1 MLTIE
6 KCKKILKIENEKISD
21 EEVSEIRNMLY
32 VIAETAVETI
42 IFKENQN
49 ENSSNYEPCEF
60 G

>member
-6 KCKKILKIENEKISD
+6 KCKKILKLENEKISN

-32 VIAETAVETI
+32 AIAETAIETI

-49 ENSSNYEPCEF
+49 ENSSNYEPSELR
-60 G
+60 